1 MSDAQPPHPP
11 WQPEHGAG
19 RPPALPAPGELQR
32 RAPGQV
38 QKLPVPPKPPGH
50 RGRVVAITLAV
61 VLGVLTVVG
70 IGGLGLGYFYYQR
83 AATPDRRTPA
93 VVVEQFVEATFNE
106 RDADRAKIFT
116 CRTSNLSELH
126 GMVSD
131 LEAREGQFNTRFNV
145 QTADL
150 NVTTNKKTAAVDT
163 DLQISTPVS
172 RSTQRWRFALK
183 NESGWRVCGAQRVA

>member
-1 MSDAQPPHPP
+1 
-11 WQPEHGAG
+11 
-19 RPPALPAPGELQR
+19 
-32 RAPGQV
+32 
-38 QKLPVPPKPPGH
+38 
-50 RGRVVAITLAV
+50 
-61 VLGVLTVVG
+61 
-70 IGGLGLGYFYYQR
+70 
-83 AATPDRRTPA
+83 
-93 VVVEQFVEATFNE
+93 
-106 RDADRAKIFT
+106 
-116 CRTSNLSELH
+116 
-126 GMVSD
+126 MVSD